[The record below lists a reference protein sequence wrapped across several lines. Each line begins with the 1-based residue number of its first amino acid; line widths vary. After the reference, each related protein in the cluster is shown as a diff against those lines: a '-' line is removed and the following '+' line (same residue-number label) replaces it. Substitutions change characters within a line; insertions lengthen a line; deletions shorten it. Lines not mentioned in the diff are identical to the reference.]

1 VSRPPLW
8 ALVSSFAAMVFL
20 VGGWLIGAAGQ
31 PPGYDPV
38 HETISALARHGAAH
52 RWVMTVG
59 LAGLGAAHIVTACGL
74 AALRPASRVL
84 LAAGGVATLGV
95 SVFAQPPHGSSAV
108 HIALATIGFVLL
120 AVWPATTATRDGR
133 APAAIRPTAAVLAT
147 VGSIGLL
154 AWVGATQRSG
164 PLGLSERLLTF
175 EQAFWPFV
183 VVVALR
189 YRRTGTIT
197 T

>member
-1 VSRPPLW
+1 
-8 ALVSSFAAMVFL
+8 VSSFAAMVFL

-38 HETISALARHGAAH
+38 HETISALARHGAAP

-74 AALRPASRVL
+74 AALRPASRVV

-133 APAAIRPTAAVLAT
+133 APAARDGRAPAAIRPTTAVLAT